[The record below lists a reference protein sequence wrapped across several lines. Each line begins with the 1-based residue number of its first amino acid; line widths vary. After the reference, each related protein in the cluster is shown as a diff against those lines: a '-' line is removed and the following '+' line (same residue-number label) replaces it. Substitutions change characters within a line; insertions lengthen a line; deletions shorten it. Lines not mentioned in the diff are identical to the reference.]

1 MGGCAG
7 HQGELSSTDRG
18 GTTATS
24 KSMEVGLAEA
34 AKAVEG
40 MEDVDDNNI
49 EDVDDSEWD
58 NDVAIDL

>member
-1 MGGCAG
+1 
-7 HQGELSSTDRG
+7 
-18 GTTATS
+18 
-24 KSMEVGLAEA
+24 MEVGLAEA